1 MLQVFYW
8 GQAAGFSN
16 DGKQQYCSFS
26 LNGIDYAVGDA
37 VTLFPEDESQQ
48 HFLGRLDAAF
58 IDHAAAD
65 PHAIQV
71 SWYERRASQEVIEL
85 GETDVNPIG
94 CISGKVHVF
103 HCSGLYE
110 AQGLARNLD
119 QEWFYCKS
127 SGETPQTAMCP
138 VTAAGRKSCQGHDT
152 TRSTHKRLPLQNQL
166 EDADYSEEEGAVQ
179 QGRHSRQEAAPKRQ
193 RQGSASAQ
201 SLDSLQEVEPDEPP
215 KRRNPPAQRSAP
227 AKAAPGALLGGRV
240 CVQCNATQTPQW
252 REGPA
257 GESLVAACM
266 LDTRL
271 CIRFTHVGVEV
282 RSAAAGT
289 PRAGGPAGE
298 RCCLGGEAAHAS
310 MVALCT
316 RIARG
321 RKDAGKESSGLGSM
335 DAPGDAYAGDLATA
349 RPVRQ
354 AALLSAT
361 RTAEYA
367 RTGVFPTSGS
377 LRGEDRA
384 DECAAA
390 SAAQQQQRAGQWDH
404 RDQEHLE
411 EEEPEG
417 EEAEDEGGGDS
428 YAAAVA
434 AVDTVAR
441 ISSGSEPISPH
452 RPSPHNHPQITHN
465 ADTDDNHF
473 SLSACAEEDFCP
485 HFDVDTY
492 QSVFFAPPF
501 DTLKAAA
508 LPEDALVR
516 LHTVGD
522 SAPEVLAPLCSMPR
536 VGAVAHTTTLL
547 THLVTHLVSPLV
559 SVPPMPSAA
568 RACLRHATARLRAPR
583 HASSDAPLAGGVTRV
598 HAPLRPPLA
607 PLDRGW
613 RGPLD
618 RPFNLPQ
625 ASSAVLHP
633 EAVHATNT
641 CSTAAAAAAAAGPP
655 AAESSAPPVPA
666 PSSGRPSLAPATAAA
681 AAAAAG
687 TQQEHDSTRLPTTLA
702 AAGAREADDA
712 DQATH
717 ASSGPC
723 PVGIAARRVGGEA
736 EDAGCAHHVSS
747 RTR

>member
-1 MLQVFYW
+1 MQ
-8 GQAAGFSN
+8 SR
-16 DGKQQYCSFS
+16 S
-26 LNGIDYAVGDA
+26 A
-37 VTLFPEDESQQ
+37 VTTACLKQPPDRQCLQ
-48 HFLGRLDAAF
+48 
-58 IDHAAAD
+58 
-65 PHAIQV
+65 
-71 SWYERRASQEVIEL
+71 
-85 GETDVNPIG
+85 
-94 CISGKVHVF
+94 
-103 HCSGLYE
+103 

-127 SGETPQTAMCP
+127 S
-138 VTAAGRKSCQGHDT
+138 GHDT

-257 GESLVAACM
+257 GPKTLCNACGVRYC
-266 LDTRL
+266 RL
-271 CIRFTHVGVEV
+271 QQ
-282 RSAAAGT
+282 RSNKK
-289 PRAGGPAGE
+289 PAGSGAKGS
-298 RCCLGGEAAHAS
+298 GGGATKPARPLKGWKEADQ
-310 MVALCT
+310 
-316 RIARG
+316 G
-321 RKDAGKESSGLGSM
+321 SSGLGSM
-335 DAPGDAYAGDLATA
+335 DTSGNTHAGDLAA
-349 RPVRQ
+349 VRPVRQ

-465 ADTDDNHF
+465 ADTVPASERSSHQQRTPAAGADLKSKPGGAPLAVAVAVTPSHAAAQGAGMQARERLAGSGGQQQQQQQQHPQNGKHVDSHSSPDDAFDSIDAMLLLAGAGGRNAAADAAVFESGSGSPLTASELHELMMLAALGGPMGHISCGPSPASACTGGRGEAAGLEPSRAGGRHSAEGKQQQQRGDMPTGSTGFTGFTGSHEDALTPGASADRRGNEDDNHF

-536 VGAVAHTTTLL
+536 
-547 THLVTHLVSPLV
+547 
-559 SVPPMPSAA
+559 
-568 RACLRHATARLRAPR
+568 
-583 HASSDAPLAGGVTRV
+583 
-598 HAPLRPPLA
+598 
-607 PLDRGW
+607 
-613 RGPLD
+613 
-618 RPFNLPQ
+618 